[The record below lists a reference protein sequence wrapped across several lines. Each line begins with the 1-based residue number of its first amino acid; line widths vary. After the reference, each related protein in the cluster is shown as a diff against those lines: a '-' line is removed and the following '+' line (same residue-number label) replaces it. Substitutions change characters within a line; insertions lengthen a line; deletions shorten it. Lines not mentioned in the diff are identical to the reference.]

1 MKYEGRRLKAKAGKQ
16 FLENFSSVSLL
27 HTSFLYPSA
36 SSFLEVSWP

>member
-27 HTSFLYPSA
+27 HYFFSLSLRVIL
-36 SSFLEVSWP
+36 S